1 MLDNTHLQ
9 INASLRVPRTEL
21 EYRVSRSGGPG
32 GQHVN
37 TASTRV
43 ELWWDIGRSPS
54 LSDAQRATLVRTLAL
69 RLDARGRLRL
79 VAAGS
84 RSQYRNR
91 LEVTERFQ
99 RLVDEALAVRK
110 IRRAT
115 RPTAASKRARL
126 DDKRRRSNTKQQ
138 RKRRPTSDE

>member
-1 MLDNTHLQ
+1 MLDDSHIY
-9 INASLRVPRTEL
+9 INPLLRVPRTEL
-21 EYRVSRSGGPG
+21 EYRASRTGGPG

-43 ELWWDIGRSPS
+43 ELWWDVGHSPS
-54 LSDAQRATLVRTLAL
+54 LTEAQRGALVRTLAT
-69 RLDARGRLRL
+69 RLDARRRLRL

-99 RLVDEALAVRK
+99 RLIEEALAVRK
-110 IRRAT
+110 VRRPT
-115 RPTAASKRARL
+115 RPTAASKRVRL
-126 DDKRRRSNTKQQ
+126 DDKRRRSVTKQQ
-138 RKRRPTSDE
+138 RKRRPSSDE